1 MIVLSCGYFIAIC
14 LAMLDIFT
22 LIEAYMEDRKNIRQ
36 RRIEMTIQMMHQE
49 IQTQLQAASDEKKMG
64 EKQDKKLVEVV
75 TLE

>member
-1 MIVLSCGYFIAIC
+1 
-14 LAMLDIFT
+14 MLDIFT
-22 LIEAYMEDRKNIRQ
+22 LIEAYMEDRKNTRQ

-49 IQTQLQAASDEKKMG
+49 IQTQLQAASDEKKMDPKEG

>member
-1 MIVLSCGYFIAIC
+1 
-14 LAMLDIFT
+14 MLDIFT
-22 LIEAYMEDRKNIRQ
+22 LIEAYMEDRKNTRQ

-49 IQTQLQAASDEKKMG
+49 IQTQLQAASDEKKMDANEG